1 MVLNTFE
8 RIRALP
14 LAYQTVMALYL
25 CQRMVPN
32 YELFHHVTGFGDPK
46 PLQGALSACWDWAWQ
61 GKAVKVNF
69 SRWQEKVDEVT
80 PSEHGHDMLGVY
92 PAMDACTAISTLLQG
107 LMDQNSADLVS
118 VAKVSQASVAK
129 FLELTEGAEMDAA
142 VALPLGHEQQ
152 GDQVAG
158 DDEEHLDPEETARQP
173 ARIGVVDHDR
183 DDRDRAEAVEPRQ
196 VGHAADR
203 HPAGTHGAAQLRHG
217 PSVSPRGGRI
227 GRQCR
232 K

>member
-14 LAYQTVMALYL
+14 MAYQTVMALYL

-46 PLQGALSACWDWAWQ
+46 PLQGALNAYWDWVWQ

-92 PAMDACTAISTLLQG
+92 PAMDACTALSTLLQG
-107 LMDQNSADLVS
+107 LLDDSSADLVS
-118 VAKVSQASVAK
+118 VAKISQASVAK
-129 FLELTEGAEMDAA
+129 FLELTEGAEMDAQGRRKLLREHELVQYEIEVQQA
-142 VALPLGHEQQ
+142 ILNYLETVAAANPKPSQELVR
-152 GDQVAG
+152 QVRDMIA
-158 DDEEHLDPEETARQP
+158 DEGVSN
-173 ARIGVVDHDR
+173 IGVNMSED
-183 DDRDRAEAVEPRQ
+183 
-196 VGHAADR
+196 
-203 HPAGTHGAAQLRHG
+203 
-217 PSVSPRGGRI
+217 
-227 GRQCR
+227 
-232 K
+232 